1 MNTKKNLNIAKTM
14 RETYARRKSQ
24 NCRTF
29 KFKVDKSRLT
39 SQQKEQLK
47 MMLIESKWIYNYII
61 GNCDPYNVSDKD
73 LVNITHK
80 DKYNNDIEV
89 EITHIGSSVRQQ
101 IIKQIQD
108 QIKGLSVLKKNGH
121 NVGSLKFKS
130 EYELHSH

>member
-108 QIKGLSVLKKNGH
+108 QIKGLSVLKNNGH

-130 EYELHSH
+130 E

>member
-61 GNCDPYNVSDKD
+61 GNCDPYNVSDKEELEEQTK
-73 LVNITHK
+73 LVN
-80 DKYNNDIEV
+80 
-89 EITHIGSSVRQQ
+89 SF
-101 IIKQIQD
+101 
-108 QIKGLSVLKKNGH
+108 LK
-121 NVGSLKFKS
+121 LA
-130 EYELHSH
+130 YWY

>member
-89 EITHIGSSVRQQ
+89 EITHIG
-101 IIKQIQD
+101 
-108 QIKGLSVLKKNGH
+108 
-121 NVGSLKFKS
+121 
-130 EYELHSH
+130 